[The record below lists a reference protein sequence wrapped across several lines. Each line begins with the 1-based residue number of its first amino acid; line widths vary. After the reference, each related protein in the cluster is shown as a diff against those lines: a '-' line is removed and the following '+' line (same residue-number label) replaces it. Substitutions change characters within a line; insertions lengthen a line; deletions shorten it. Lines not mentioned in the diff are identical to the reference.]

1 MIGKNE
7 VTMMTV
13 KEAAREIINQ
23 LPDEASWDDLLYEL
37 YVKQK
42 IEAGLKAAAEGR
54 SVSHEEALRRLH
66 SDAD

>member
-1 MIGKNE
+1 
-7 VTMMTV
+7 MTV

-42 IEAGLKAAAEGR
+42 IEAGLNAVKEGR
-54 SVSHEEALRRLH
+54 SVPHEEAIKQLLG
-66 SDAD
+66 DAD

>member
-1 MIGKNE
+1 
-7 VTMMTV
+7 MTV

-42 IEAGLKAAAEGR
+42 IEAGLKAATEGR
-54 SVSHEEALRRLH
+54 TMPHEEAVRRLLG
-66 SDAD
+66 DAD